1 MTMRTSR
8 DRIIT
13 SHVGSLPRPDG
24 LIDAN
29 RRRETGE
36 AGDERAF
43 HALLQSAVSDVVHRQ
58 KEAGI
63 DVPNDGEFGKS
74 MGHAV
79 NYRAWLSYAHT
90 RLSGLQLE
98 NAPQV

>member
-1 MTMRTSR
+1 MKGSR

-29 RRRETGE
+29 SRREEGE

-43 HALLQSAVSDVVHRQ
+43 QSLLQSAV
-58 KEAGI
+58 A
-63 DVPNDGEFGKS
+63 
-74 MGHAV
+74 M
-79 NYRAWLSYAHT
+79 W
-90 RLSGLQLE
+90 
-98 NAPQV
+98 